1 MVINEKKINITFALF
16 NVFILLFFLVPTV
29 YADDCEN
36 MMNLMISKG
45 ILKQIKTD
53 ADKTAFLNSC
63 RKEYGEKTTA
73 KINDFIDNNKNAS
86 QEEIANTLIKSDFGK
101 KISPKSSGYTYTLL
115 EKIPGFEGVSTNLPE
130 YINAIYKFGLWTIG
144 IAALL
149 MITLGGFMYITSAGN
164 SSSTGKAKKFI
175 TDAIAGLILA
185 FIAYLLLKTLN
196 PDLLEMN
203 LQNFK

>member
-1 MVINEKKINITFALF
+1 MNIDKKVIKIYQLILSALIIF
-16 NVFILLFFLVPTV
+16 FCPLFV
-29 YADDCEN
+29 YAYE
-36 MMNLMISKG
+36 
-45 ILKQIKTD
+45 
-53 ADKTAFLNSC
+53 
-63 RKEYGEKTTA
+63 
-73 KINDFIDNNKNAS
+73 
-86 QEEIANTLIKSDFGK
+86 
-101 KISPKSSGYTYTLL
+101 YTLL